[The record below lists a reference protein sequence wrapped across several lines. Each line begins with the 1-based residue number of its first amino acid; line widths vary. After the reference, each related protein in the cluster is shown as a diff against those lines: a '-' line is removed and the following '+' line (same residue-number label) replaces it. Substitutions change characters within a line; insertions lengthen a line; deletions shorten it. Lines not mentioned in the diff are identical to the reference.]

1 MKELL
6 LFHVGKIQFGV
17 DLHLTSS
24 IEPLKPI
31 VFEQPADSLQMAQ
44 GLDDQE
50 TRLYDLSELF
60 DQKTLSG
67 DSDNRKM
74 IIVAVEGN
82 PVGLIVDRVDRVIS
96 ADDSRIEM
104 LPSIFN
110 GPSMLCFPGVLQY
123 EGHLVLV
130 LDPAGIV
137 SVDRHRSKIT
147 GTGAG
152 SNDREQTPG
161 ASQRL
166 ASGDNRELLIPISE
180 NSSLMSM
187 AQPLAANLNDKVQKC
202 MQIKI

>member
-1 MKELL
+1 M
-6 LFHVGKIQFGV
+6 QFGV

-24 IEPLKPI
+24 IEPLKPL
-31 VFEQPADSLQMAQ
+31 VFEQPADSPRMAQ
-44 GLDDQE
+44 SIDDQE

-67 DSDNRKM
+67 DSDNRKV

-82 PVGLIVDRVDRVIS
+82 PVGLIVDRVDRVVS

-123 EGHLVLV
+123 ENRLVLV

-137 SVDRHRSKIT
+137 SVDRHRSEFS
-147 GTGAG
+147 GTGAKAP
-152 SNDREQTPG
+152 DRKQTPG
-161 ASQRL
+161 ASQHPV
-166 ASGDNRELLIPISE
+166 SGDNRKLLMPISE
-180 NSSLMSM
+180 NSSLLRK
-187 AQPLAANLNDKVQKC
+187 AQPLAAS
-202 MQIKI
+202 